1 MKRAKRALAFLLAF
15 ILLTSVLAGC
25 GRKEEP
31 ADKTEDITGDITDT
45 GDEKTET
52 PEPEETPPAT
62 PEATETPDVD

>member
-45 GDEKTET
+45 GDENRNARAGGN
-52 PEPEETPPAT
+52 PASH
-62 PEATETPDVD
+62 A